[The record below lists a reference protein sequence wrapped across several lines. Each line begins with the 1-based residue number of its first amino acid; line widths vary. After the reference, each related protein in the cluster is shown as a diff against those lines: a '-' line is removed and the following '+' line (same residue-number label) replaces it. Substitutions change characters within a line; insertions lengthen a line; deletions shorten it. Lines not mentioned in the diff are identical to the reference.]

1 MSAVPPPLPALEA
14 VDRLAIDENRQ
25 AALIARLQRDVLP
38 ALFAQEVD
46 IGRYGPSTMTHQITE
61 PSRNDGGA
69 TELAQLLGLMMQR
82 LQEDSLDALSARA
95 SWWRKATGLD
105 IEGRVNSEI
114 RFGTIADIA
123 MQIETQSGLVRNGVL
138 QLDTLRDQQAQQIFE
153 LQAYIA
159 AGKAFAAELPAE
171 TVLPELDS
179 SPRNRLLRRLTNLA
193 VLLAS
198 LEMGQLQLQ
207 LARGNALSLL
217 DRCGEV
223 IQVLLP
229 MWQQSRRALFSSR
242 NTDPVLIGAARQAQ
256 QNLLLSLQQILTEP
270 TPLFPTPST
279 QA

>member
-14 VDRLAIDENRQ
+14 VDKLPANENLQ
-25 AALIARLQRDVLP
+25 VALVARLQRDVLP

-82 LQEDSLDALSARA
+82 LQEDSIDALSARA

-105 IEGRVNSEI
+105 IEARVNSEI

-123 MQIETQSGLVRNGVL
+123 MQIETQSGLVRAGVL
-138 QLDTLRDQQAQQIFE
+138 QLDTLRDQQTQQIFE

-171 TVLPELDS
+171 TALPEPDS

-242 NTDPVLIGAARQAQ
+242 DTDPALIGAARRAHQD
-256 QNLLLSLQQILTEP
+256 LLQSLQQILTEP

>member
-1 MSAVPPPLPALEA
+1 MSAAPPPLPAMEA
-14 VDRLAIDENRQ
+14 VNKLPVNENLQ
-25 AALIARLQRDVLP
+25 AALVARLQRDVLP
-38 ALFAQEVD
+38 ALFTEEVD
-46 IGRYGPSTMTHQITE
+46 IGRYGPPTMTNQIAE

-123 MQIETQSGLVRNGVL
+123 TQIETQSELVRTGVL
-138 QLDTLRDQQAQQIFE
+138 QLDKLRDQQAQQIFE
-153 LQAYIA
+153 LQAYIT

-171 TVLPELDS
+171 TALSEPDS

-193 VLLAS
+193 LLLAS

-242 NTDPVLIGAARQAQ
+242 DTNPALIGAARQAH
-256 QNLLLSLQQILTEP
+256 QNLLQSLQQILSEP

>member
-105 IEGRVNSEI
+105 IEARVNSEI

-159 AGKAFAAELPAE
+159 ARKAFAAELPAE